1 MKIGELTKK
10 QLSSVPCPVCGVSAG
25 HRCLLQ
31 AGGLRVE
38 PHTDRK
44 LIAAEA
50 VERKR
55 SRTKTRR

>member
-1 MKIGELTKK
+1 MSG
-10 QLSSVPCPVCGVSAG
+10 VPAG

-31 AGGLRVE
+31 AGGARIE

-50 VERKR
+50 IERK
-55 SRTKTRR
+55 KKPVVDEAGLC